1 MTISFKAK
9 PPPYAICW
17 RVFQRIVEH
26 RPRVRNF
33 VKVRVRN
40 APTVWGTFKRHFGLI
55 FTRRGR
61 TRQLLSQILLARCY
75 YSVLIHKTIEHRR
88 GIVID
93 SININKWIDFIGCK
107 VIIFG
112 YTASSKQVITKL
124 TLLLHHA
131 ESNST

>member
-1 MTISFKAK
+1 MAISFTAN

-33 VKVRVRN
+33 VKVRVRVRN

-61 TRQLLSQILLARCY
+61 TRQLRSQILLARRCY
-75 YSVLIHKTIEHRR
+75 YSVLIHKTIEHRQE
-88 GIVID
+88 IVID
-93 SININKWIDFIGCK
+93 SININKRIDFIGRK
-107 VIIFG
+107 VKCL
-112 YTASSKQVITKL
+112 ARQHRLNK
-124 TLLLHHA
+124 
-131 ESNST
+131 